1 MATRRRRRGRRRQKR
16 GFAALSAGAKVAA
29 ILGGTF
35 LLLMTCGIVI
45 VAQKLGKIDYQRMD
59 PKKLSISDE
68 VEHQTGYVTFALFG
82 LDSRSGQLGKG
93 TLSDCI
99 MVAVLDR
106 ETKEIKLSSV
116 YRDTLVELEDGTY
129 NKANSAYS
137 FGGPQGAIAMLNKN
151 LDLDIEDYVAVNFNA
166 LVNVIDAVGG
176 IDIDITEEERVHL
189 NNYAVETSEVVG
201 QKKVEVEE
209 SGLQHLSGVQAV
221 SYARI
226 RYTAGGDVKRA
237 ERQRLVLQKIAE
249 KAQTASLSTIN
260 KIIDAVFPQ
269 VSTSFSLNEMFDY
282 AKDAFK
288 YKLTDSKGFPYD
300 QYYNRLRD
308 VGDVGI
314 VNDFKGDVRQLH
326 EFLYGDKTYEPSS
339 TVINIGKEIAYRG
352 QAKEASGSTSD
363 SSWKDNNDTW
373 SDNNGSDDSSSDN
386 SSSDN
391 SSDNNY
397 DDTSVDEE

>member
-373 SDNNGSDDSSSDN
+373 SDNNGSDDSSD

>member
-373 SDNNGSDDSSSDN
+373 SDNNGADDSND